1 MQRLGTVI
9 EPNVT
14 PRIIYLLRHCSLGKY
29 SYYIETKAQLVNR
42 NNRTRATLC
51 ACKNRIEINSV
62 VSS

>member
-42 NNRTRATLC
+42 NN
-51 ACKNRIEINSV
+51 
-62 VSS
+62 VSDESDFVCV